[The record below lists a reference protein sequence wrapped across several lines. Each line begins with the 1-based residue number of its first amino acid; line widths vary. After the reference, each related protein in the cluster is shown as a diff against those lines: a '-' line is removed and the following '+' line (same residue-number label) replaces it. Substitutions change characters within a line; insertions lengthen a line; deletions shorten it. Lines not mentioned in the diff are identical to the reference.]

1 MYKAFSGA
9 NGWYVAF
16 ERNDGFHNQPVS
28 QDLTEKQA
36 RLLARS
42 YNDEDMGVTVSGTEN
57 YDAPA

>member
-16 ERNDGFHNQPVS
+16 ERNDGFHQQPEL
-28 QDLTEKQA
+28 QDLTKKQA

-57 YDAPA
+57 YDASA